1 MLGNNAGF
9 RVSPVTIHVPLSKV
23 PMLLSED
30 LLRHSILT
38 LNHHLLSECAIKRPK
53 ILVTGL
59 NPHAGENGTLGS
71 EESSIIKPA
80 VESLK
85 ALGLNIFGPV
95 SADSAFTAYN
105 RNKYDAFVSM
115 YHDQALI
122 PFKTIDFENGA
133 NITLGLSFVRT
144 SPNHGTALDIA
155 GRNIANPASL
165 IFSIR
170 EANRICGQ
178 RALNG

>member
-59 NPHAGENGTLGS
+59 NPHAGENKTISKDDSKYLS
-71 EESSIIKPA
+71 PII
-80 VESLK
+80 EHLK
-85 ALGLNIFGPV
+85 NKKINIKGPV
-95 SADSAFTAYN
+95 SGDGMINDYNIKNYQIFIFT
-105 RNKYDAFVSM
+105 

-122 PFKTIDFENGA
+122 PFKIISNYEGVNFTSN
-133 NITLGLSFVRT
+133 LSIIRT
-144 SPNHGTALDIA
+144 SPSHGTAE
-155 GRNIANPASL
+155 SL
-165 IFSIR
+165 INSNRASSKGIINCFKLISKISKNR
-170 EANRICGQ
+170 EIK
-178 RALNG
+178 